1 MLSKNRYIIKQYS
14 YDRVKEL
21 NEKLG
26 SEIYSIKKSK
36 TKFKKIDIYR
46 YNEKIAS
53 IGAIKKNGVPY
64 LDYPSYIETMGQKYA
79 DRRRKLYY
87 ARHTEPDVIDGEV
100 SNEWFSKWIL
110 W

>member
-1 MLSKNRYIIKQYS
+1 MSLNRYVIKQYS

-36 TKFKKIDIYR
+36 KLLKKIDIYR
-46 YNEKIAS
+46 YDIIIAS
-53 IGAIKKNGVPY
+53 IGAQGY

-87 ARHTEPDVIDGEV
+87 ARHTQPDIIDGKV
-100 SNEWFSKWIL
+100 SNEWFSKFIL

>member
-1 MLSKNRYIIKQYS
+1 MSFNKYVIKQYS
-14 YDRVKEL
+14 YDRIKEL

-26 SEIYSIKKSK
+26 SDIYSIKKSK
-36 TKFKKIDIYR
+36 TKLKKIDIFR
-46 YNEKIAS
+46 KDEKIAS

-87 ARHTEPDVIDGEV
+87 ERHTQPDIIDGEI
-100 SNEWFSKWIL
+100 SKEFWSKFIL